1 MSMECFSPS
10 LRDQAAPTPRLDR
23 ISCDRIGALLRAAYD
38 AVAKEP
44 IPSEHIDLL
53 LALRQME
60 RERRRELGRSARL

>member
-1 MSMECFSPS
+1 MECFSPS

-44 IPSEHIDLL
+44 IPNEHIDLL
-53 LALRQME
+53 LALR
-60 RERRRELGRSARL
+60 